1 MRLAQAPL
9 PFGLLLLALLLYG
22 CEADGPAPVATPQQ
36 PPPKA
41 ALVLLVHPFDTPSR
55 LLERFNPI
63 TTHLS
68 KALGKPVKLEIA
80 RTYIDQIRR
89 VAEGRADLAYMGPT
103 PLLRAQKFYL
113 RNATQKLIPLAEEL
127 IEGQAI
133 YRSVIVTRKDGPVQ
147 RIEDLEGR
155 LMAFGAHHSY
165 SSHYVPRILL
175 LQHGIDLY
183 RLQDYA
189 FLGRHERVALAVL
202 HGDFD
207 AGGLRLDVARQY
219 LEREPGLR
227 ILATSPPLPPH
238 LIVASPR
245 LAPATRQAV
254 QQSLLSYR
262 PPDGNSNSRRIVF
275 ARPDHVLAEQV
286 EKVVEIVERRDYQGP
301 WPW

>member
-1 MRLAQAPL
+1 
-9 PFGLLLLALLLYG
+9 
-22 CEADGPAPVATPQQ
+22 
-36 PPPKA
+36 
-41 ALVLLVHPFDTPSR
+41 
-55 LLERFNPI
+55 
-63 TTHLS
+63 
-68 KALGKPVKLEIA
+68 
-80 RTYIDQIRR
+80 
-89 VAEGRADLAYMGPT
+89 
-103 PLLRAQKFYL
+103 
-113 RNATQKLIPLAEEL
+113 
-127 IEGQAI
+127 
-133 YRSVIVTRKDGPVQ
+133 
-147 RIEDLEGR
+147 
-155 LMAFGAHHSY
+155 MAFGAHHSY

-183 RLQDYA
+183 RLQDY
-189 FLGRHERVALAVL
+189 
-202 HGDFD
+202 
-207 AGGLRLDVARQY
+207 GGLRLDVARQY